1 MPAVSQQG
9 LDSIEDTWKRVQE
22 EYTHYIYFPIEFD
35 AVDDGQRS
43 IDEAWRKIIDEE
55 FKYQL
60 DLTDRHYLTVTGS
73 PLQRVD
79 QILNYIK

>member
-1 MPAVSQQG
+1 M
-9 LDSIEDTWKRVQE
+9 SIAHNKF
-22 EYTHYIYFPIEFD
+22 IFD
-35 AVDDGQRS
+35 VDGTLTPSRG
-43 IDEAWRKIIDEE
+43 IIDEE

-79 QILNYIK
+79 QILKYIK